1 MDQSPVRSVD
11 THECTTGYSS
21 VAPMPTM
28 ALKPL
33 AKLMTYA
40 GMPFQSRVAVIS
52 VPKLQNPAHIQHFI
66 TLFNCVD
73 QTGFEQRYV
82 IATS

>member
-1 MDQSPVRSVD
+1 MDHSPVRSVD

-52 VPKLQNPAHIQHFI
+52 VPKLHNQYRQHFV
-66 TLFNCVD
+66 TLCVD
-73 QTGFEQRYV
+73 QTEFKQL
-82 IATS
+82 ATR

>member
-11 THECTTGYSS
+11 TRECTTGYSK
-21 VAPMPTM
+21 VAAIPTM

-33 AKLMTYA
+33 ARLITYA

-52 VPKLQNPAHIQHFI
+52 VPKLQK
-66 TLFNCVD
+66 
-73 QTGFEQRYV
+73 
-82 IATS
+82 